1 MSVLSHGVGTVCTLC
16 YVYCCLV
23 CSLMMNVDLKC
34 ADYISTFVAGSPES
48 MVDIMKTLRVG
59 FHSSCVLGCLST
71 GILGLLYDPLLSVG
85 LSTGLCMLSNMLA
98 IGGRSFGMAMLGNVL
113 GGYGYGISFCMGSVC
128 VYVYGGKNGGLY
140 VGAYL
145 CVLNCLMNVLNLVPV
160 TSLSTVWYVFH
171 VSSFFL
177 LFLSFL
183 LIAITRVCVYI
194 SRKDDEENRTSDE
207 PLLREENESEMRMKL
222 NDFVPSLQLLL
233 CVSCGL
239 CVAIVMSVF
248 EQYGC
253 LLFVIPNYLQIG
265 NELKIYWRYLFT
277 MSSCIGI

>member
-23 CSLMMNVDLKC
+23 CSLMMTVDLKC

-113 GGYGYGISFCMGSVC
+113 GGYGYGISFCMGSVVC
-128 VYVYGGKNGGLY
+128 MCMEGRMVV
-140 VGAYL
+140 
-145 CVLNCLMNVLNLVPV
+145 CTWVP
-160 TSLSTVWYVFH
+160 TCAF
-171 VSSFFL
+171 
-177 LFLSFL
+177 
-183 LIAITRVCVYI
+183 
-194 SRKDDEENRTSDE
+194 
-207 PLLREENESEMRMKL
+207 
-222 NDFVPSLQLLL
+222 
-233 CVSCGL
+233 
-239 CVAIVMSVF
+239 
-248 EQYGC
+248 
-253 LLFVIPNYLQIG
+253 
-265 NELKIYWRYLFT
+265 
-277 MSSCIGI
+277 